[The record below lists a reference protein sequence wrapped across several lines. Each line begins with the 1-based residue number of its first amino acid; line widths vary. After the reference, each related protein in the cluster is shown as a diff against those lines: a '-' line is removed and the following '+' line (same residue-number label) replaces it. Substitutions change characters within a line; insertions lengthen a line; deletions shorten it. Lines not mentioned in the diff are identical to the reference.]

1 VAPPAYRGVCS
12 GQGFVLFESA
22 APPQFAQLSAKVQ
35 QQTTRGG
42 GSVDPRLDS
51 LRNLPRGKR
60 RRRRERMPLEA
71 FPRPLSRCL
80 GREVELAELQR
91 WYQAP
96 PERLVNLCGPGGI
109 GKTRLALEFAAH
121 LSDGDEPPAVVFVS
135 LGSCASDQDIR
146 LPIGS
151 ALRIAD
157 CEAPQFMTRLSGLF
171 SSPWLLILDS
181 FEHLT
186 EQSPFLTQLLQSVP
200 QLKILVTSRSH
211 LRVAGEKILAIPPL
225 ALDSVQ
231 GGAAPAIELFL
242 ERARLLRPD
251 LLLDA
256 DGLSIVEGICR
267 SLEGLP
273 LALELAASRLELLS
287 LSEIQSRLSKKLALL
302 AEGPTD
308 VAPRHRTIRAA
319 MDWSYELLG
328 PVDRLVFRWLSPF
341 ASGVQLGDLTRF
353 GWSGLTESQLLESV
367 GRLVRQNLLMR
378 SESQRQTRIRFMEV
392 LREYANDRLETAGE
406 VDEAQEAFCALML
419 GLAQASQQ
427 DCNGQQ
433 AKSFAILSSEHI
445 NLLNSLGWLCQ
456 KRDARAAQLVSSLGW
471 YWESSGYLAEG
482 RRWAER
488 CLGFCEE
495 SLRWEVLLV
504 AATLARHQGDY
515 SAAEN
520 YYGEAKQAAL
530 QSNPSPNSLAQ
541 AMITSGEAETSYRR
555 GHYQKSKELYTQV
568 HLICLE
574 QSGDLDVDSSPFGT
588 FRTAAPT
595 ALVGMGRSSW
605 ALGQTVAAQQQL
617 HQALALIDETHRLP
631 IWGWCHNSLGEIDR
645 GLSRWKE
652 AQAHYQ
658 LARKRFQE
666 LDDLGPVAIIEQ
678 NSALA
683 HLGQGQLAQAAQG
696 LESAFGYWFRCGSQH
711 GLGLSLMGCASY
723 ALATESASNCPK
735 SLVFWKTAQRILDGL
750 QCPLDPSDQ
759 MEWDRLSLIFEKLRT
774 PELDAMCSALSS
786 EALPEA
792 VTALFSQKPEE
803 AKAAPSAGLVIKGNP
818 EQLTAREREVLSLLA
833 EGLTNPAIAEKLS
846 ISRHTVTVH
855 LRTIYEKLG
864 LHNRSEAT
872 RWFLLG
878 GKSNA

>member
-1 VAPPAYRGVCS
+1 
-12 GQGFVLFESA
+12 
-22 APPQFAQLSAKVQ
+22 
-35 QQTTRGG
+35 
-42 GSVDPRLDS
+42 
-51 LRNLPRGKR
+51 
-60 RRRRERMPLEA
+60 MPLEA

-80 GREVELAELQR
+80 GRELELAELQR

-96 PERLVNLCGPGGI
+96 AERLINLCGPGGI
-109 GKTRLALEFAAH
+109 GKTRLALEFAAQ
-121 LSDGDEPPAVVFVS
+121 LSDQLELGPVVVFVS
-135 LGSCASDQDIR
+135 LGSCAPAQDVR

-157 CEAPQFMTRLSGLF
+157 CEAPDFMVRLAGLF
-171 SSPWLLILDS
+171 SNPWVLMLDS

-186 EQSPFLTQLLQSVP
+186 EQSPFLSELLQSIP
-200 QLKILVTSRSH
+200 NLKILVTSRSH

-225 ALDSVQ
+225 ALDSVT
-231 GGAAPAIELFL
+231 GAAAPAVELFL
-242 ERARLLRPD
+242 DRARLLRPD

-256 DGLSIVEGICR
+256 DGLLMVEGICR

-341 ASGVQLGDLTRF
+341 ASGVQLEDLTRF

-367 GRLVRQNLLMR
+367 GRLVRQNLLIR
-378 SESQRQTRIRFMEV
+378 TESQRQTRIRFMEV
-392 LREYANDRLETAGE
+392 LREYASDRLETAGE
-406 VDEAQEAFCALML
+406 VDEAQEAFCSLIL
-419 GLAQASQQ
+419 LLARSAQQ
-427 DCNGQQ
+427 DCDGQQ
-433 AKSFAILSSEHI
+433 ARSFAILSCEHI
-445 NLLNSLGWLCQ
+445 NLLNGLGWLCLQ
-456 KRDARAAQLVSSLGW
+456 RDARAAQLISCLGW

-488 CLGFCEE
+488 CLPFAETAD
-495 SLRWEVLLV
+495 RWQVLLV
-504 AATLARHQGDY
+504 AGTMARHQGDY
-515 SAAEN
+515 SAAELF
-520 YYGEAKQAAL
+520 Y
-530 QSNPSPNSLAQ
+530 AQ
-541 AMITSGEAETSYRR
+541 AQRAVGEFDSALNALARAMIISGEAETAYRR
-555 GHYQKSKELYTQV
+555 GQYEKAKELYTRV
-568 HLICLE
+568 HLICLDQTDE
-574 QSGDLDVDSSPFGT
+574 MADQSSPFGNL
-588 FRTAAPT
+588 RTAAPT

-605 ALGQTVAAQQQL
+605 ALGQTLAAERQL
-617 HQALALIDETHRLP
+617 EQALSLTDEAHRLAV
-631 IWGWCHNSLGEIDR
+631 WGWCHNSLGEIDR

-652 AQAHYQ
+652 ALAHYH

-666 LDDLGPVAIIEQ
+666 LEDLGPVAIIDQ

-683 HLGQGQLAQAAQG
+683 YLGQQQFALAARC

-723 ALATESASNCPK
+723 ALATEPASSCPR
-735 SLVFWKTAQRILDGL
+735 SLVFWKTAQRILGGL
-750 QCPLDPSDQ
+750 KCPLDPSDQ
-759 MEWDRLSLIFEKLRT
+759 MEWDRLSEVFEKLRT
-774 PELDAMCSALSS
+774 PELDLVCRALSS

-792 VTALFSQKPEE
+792 VSALFSEKPPDV
-803 AKAAPSAGLVIKGNP
+803 KTPPSGLNVKGYP
-818 EQLTAREREVLSLLA
+818 DQLTAREREVLALLA
-833 EGLTNPAIAEKLS
+833 EGLSNPAIAEKLT

-864 LHNRSEAT
+864 LHTRSEAT
-872 RWFLLG
+872 RWFLLSG
-878 GKSNA
+878 GSGG